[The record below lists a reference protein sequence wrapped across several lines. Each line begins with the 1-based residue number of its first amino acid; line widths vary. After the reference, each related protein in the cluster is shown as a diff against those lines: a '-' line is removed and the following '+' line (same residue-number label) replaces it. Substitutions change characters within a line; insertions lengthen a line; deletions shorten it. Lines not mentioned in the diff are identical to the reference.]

1 MIYARIDVNI
11 TTHEKALIAGV
22 EALGLWTWGMCWA
35 QLHETDGRLPRV
47 VVMSAMGEKAR
58 VLRRLAVRLV
68 TSGLWIENE
77 DGSFLIRNY
86 VTKNQTAEEIAAR
99 KEAGRLANAE
109 RQARWR
115 NARVTQSNAPSKALR
130 NVTVTGLEP
139 EPTPEPTPDIKIGKD
154 SAPPTPAPA
163 PVSEIKNRRKPET
176 PCPPSGAPAGEIRD
190 WCERWGIPDGHGEFA
205 GFLDHHRKSDARW
218 RDWGAAWRTWLKNAA
233 KFSRPLFNRP
243 GAIVQSGDN
252 RAWKVPE
259 GME

>member
-11 TTHEKALIAGV
+11 TTHEKALTAGV
-22 EALGLWTWGMCWA
+22 EALGLWTWGMCWS

-58 VLRRLAVRLV
+58 VLRQLAVRLV

-99 KEAGRLANAE
+99 KEAGRKANAD

-115 NARVTQSNAPSKALR
+115 NAKVTPSNAPSKALR

-139 EPTPEPTPDIKIGKD
+139 EPEPTPEPDLKIGTDPAKP
-154 SAPPTPAPA
+154 APTPA
-163 PVSEIKNRRKPET
+163 PVSEIKHRRRPET
-176 PCPPSGAPAGEIRD
+176 PCPPSGASAGEIRD
-190 WCERWGIPDGHGEFA
+190 WCERWEIPDGHGEFIR
-205 GFLDHHRKSDARW
+205 FLEHHRQNEARF
-218 RDWGAAWRTWLKNAA
+218 RDWGASWRKWLNNA
-233 KFSRPLFNRP
+233 PLFNRQTFNRP